1 MGLERP
7 EGAPEV
13 ERLSPG
19 PHPDPLPKGDG
30 EEGFSF
36 PKGDGEEGFSFPK
49 GDGEQESS
57 LSNGDASTGQGAGTR
72 GEGESVRHLPV
83 LEVEGLKVHFPIKG
97 GLLGRQFGTVR
108 AVDGVSFVVRRGE
121 TLGLVG
127 ESGCGKTTLGRAI
140 LRLVPLTAGAVRLE
154 GEDLASLD
162 RRTLRQRRRK
172 MQMVFQ
178 DPAGCLD
185 PRMTV
190 GEIISEPLQNYA
202 SGTAQDR
209 VRRVQE
215 LLKLVGL
222 HPAHR
227 NYYPHQMSG
236 GMRQRVGIA
245 RALALDPVVVVADE
259 PVSALDVSIQAQ
271 VLNLMSSLQEKLNLT
286 YIFIA
291 HNLSVVKHISDR
303 VAVMYLGRLV
313 EVGASEILYRRP
325 LHPYTRALFS
335 AIPVPDPEV
344 ERGRRRALLEGEV
357 PSPINPPEG
366 CRFHPRCPRA
376 EEICREEPPEL
387 RELESDH
394 LVACHFP

>member
-1 MGLERP
+1 M
-7 EGAPEV
+7 EGREDLPNIDDGD
-13 ERLSPG
+13 ST
-19 PHPDPLPKGDG
+19 PHPAPSTQYSA
-30 EEGFSF
+30 FSTQH
-36 PKGDGEEGFSFPK
+36 S
-49 GDGEQESS
+49 
-57 LSNGDASTGQGAGTR
+57 
-72 GEGESVRHLPV
+72 PV
-83 LEVEGLKVHFPIKG
+83 LEVQGLKVHFSIRG
-97 GLLGRQFGTVR
+97 GLLGRQTGAVR
-108 AVDGVSFVVRRGE
+108 AVDGVSFAVRRGE

-140 LRLVPLTAGAVRLE
+140 LRLIPLTAGVVRLE
-154 GEDLASLD
+154 GENLAGLD
-162 RRTLRQRRRK
+162 RTALRERRRR

-178 DPAGCLD
+178 DPAGCLN

-190 GEIISEPLQNYA
+190 GDIIAEPLENFA
-202 SGTAQDR
+202 VGSLQDR

-227 NYYPHQMSG
+227 NYYPHQLSG

-271 VLNLMSSLQEKLNLT
+271 VLNLMSSLQERLNLA

-291 HNLSVVKHISDR
+291 HNLSVVKHVSNR

-313 EVGASEILYRRP
+313 ELGASDNLYRNP
-325 LHPYTRALFS
+325 LHPYTQALFS
-335 AIPVPDPEV
+335 AIPIPDPEA
-344 ERGRRRALLEGEV
+344 ERLRQRTLLEGEV
-357 PSPINPPEG
+357 PSPLNPPEG

-376 EEICREEPPEL
+376 REICREQLPDL
-387 RELESDH
+387 VELESDH
-394 LVACHFP
+394 YVACHCP